1 MSDIINCP
9 LVDSSS
15 LFSIEWDGV
24 STYTRSSTP
33 PITVKRTGGAGTAGK
48 RCAAYFDISDLAGR
62 TVEQITLNWKVTELI
77 TAGIST
83 TLFFV
88 QLTDPI
94 ETDDSTLY
102 GLIDPTALEYQSVSS
117 PTVGAKSLVLNEDGV
132 TALQDFIDNP
142 LTYFPVGIVYNN
154 AIGTR
159 ELELADVAGDLDDWY
174 LQVLVESVPLPAGVS
189 LGGGRGSRP

>member
-15 LFSIEWDGV
+15 LFTIEWDGA
-24 STYTRSSTP
+24 STYTRSTTP
-33 PITVKRTGGAGTAGK
+33 PLTVKRTGGAGTAGK
-48 RCAAYFDISDLAGR
+48 RAAAYFDISALAGK
-62 TVEQITLNWKVTELI
+62 TVEQVTLNWKVTELI
-77 TAGIST
+77 VTGLNT

-88 QLTDPI
+88 QLTEPI

-102 GLIDPTALEYQSVSS
+102 GLIDPTATDYESTTFFS
-117 PTVGAKSLVLNEDGV
+117 VGAKSLVLNTDAV

-142 LTYFPVGIVYNN
+142 LDYFPIGITYNN
-154 AIGTR
+154 AVGTR
-159 ELELADVAGDLDDWY
+159 ELEIADVAGDLDDWY
-174 LQVLVESVPLPAGVS
+174 LQVLVESTPLPPNAS